1 MPALHWNSGPFRIV
15 ANLPPDMHI
24 PKNLQEC
31 MHENWFTLHE
41 NAKMNIGVEI
51 REEVAKG
58 RSR

>member
-1 MPALHWNSGPFRIV
+1 M
-15 ANLPPDMHI
+15 D
-24 PKNLQEC
+24 
-31 MHENWFTLHE
+31 ENWFTLHE